1 MESINSMFQWYQDAV
16 ECYVFLSDLPA
27 GTTSS
32 EGFVGCKWFT
42 RGWTLQEL
50 IAPTTVIFYNQSWK
64 YLGTKEEFSDE
75 ISLITNI
82 KKEVLEGSAQLWNES
97 VAARMSWAA
106 HRETTRT
113 EDLAYCLLGIFEV
126 NMGMIYGEGQNAFRR
141 LQEEIVRQSNDLT
154 IFAWN
159 QASGEDA
166 DSGIFAQSPT
176 LFGGSGII
184 EPIDQALLD
193 PEFSLTNKGLKFD
206 NFKLLWTESRKETL
220 GGERGFKKTYA
231 LPLGNRKKKC
241 IAVPLRKIGPGLFVR
256 NGTLI
261 TISWNSGD
269 GEAVNFYLHVTPSYS
284 HFFEDS
290 RLKEAVMFPKAQ
302 FKIQEVVPKSHWDEA
317 NSLFFAPVE
326 NLKLVLAASGSITL
340 GGSAVQVVVCI
351 DFEFDPVRC
360 RIFNVETHNP
370 LSAWLFRHTR
380 LNYDVTW
387 DDIRADK
394 PEIMVFIDEV
404 EISVDGTEYRISAS
418 INKGVVSSIS
428 KYSIYSVSFAVQTLS
443 QPPPSLPSSDRKSN
457 QDSGV
462 STVFPRMYRL

>member
-1 MESINSMFQWYQDAV
+1 MFQWYQDAV

-32 EGFVGCKWFT
+32 EGFAGCKWFT

-50 IAPTTVIFYNQSWK
+50 IAPKTVLFYNQSWK
-64 YLGTKEEFSDE
+64 YLGTKGEFCDE

-82 KKEVLEGSAQLWNES
+82 NKEVLEGSAQLWNVS
-97 VAARMSWAA
+97 VATRMSWAA
-106 HRETTRT
+106 HRKTTRI

-126 NMGMIYGEGQNAFRR
+126 NMALIYGEGRNAFRR
-141 LQEEIVRQSNDLT
+141 LQEEIVRRSNDLT
-154 IFAWN
+154 IFAWD
-159 QASGEDA
+159 QAPGEKVHP
-166 DSGIFAQSPT
+166 GIFAQSPT
-176 LFGGSGII
+176 LFGRSGII
-184 EPIDQALLD
+184 EPIDQARLD

-206 NFKLLWTESRKETL
+206 NFKLLWTNLREETRD
-220 GGERGFKKTYA
+220 GKRRYQKTYA
-231 LPLGNRKKKC
+231 LPLGNRKNEW

-261 TISWNSGD
+261 TISWNTGD
-269 GEAVNFYLHVTPSYS
+269 GVAVNFYLHAAPSYS
-284 HFFEDS
+284 SFFEGS
-290 RLKEAVMFPKAQ
+290 RRKEAVMLPKAQ
-302 FKIQEVVPKSHWDEA
+302 FKIQEVVPNSHWDEA

-351 DFEFDPVRC
+351 DFESDPVRC
-360 RIFNVETHNP
+360 RIFDVKTHNQ

-387 DDIRADK
+387 EDIRADE

-404 EISVDGTEYRISAS
+404 EISVDGTEYQISAS
-418 INKGVVSSIS
+418 IDKGVVPYIS
-428 KYSIYSVSFAVQTLS
+428 MYNIYSVSFAVQTIS
-443 QPPPSLPSSDRKSN
+443 QPPPSSPSSDRKSN
-457 QDSGV
+457 QDSGYIKV
-462 STVFPRMYRL
+462 